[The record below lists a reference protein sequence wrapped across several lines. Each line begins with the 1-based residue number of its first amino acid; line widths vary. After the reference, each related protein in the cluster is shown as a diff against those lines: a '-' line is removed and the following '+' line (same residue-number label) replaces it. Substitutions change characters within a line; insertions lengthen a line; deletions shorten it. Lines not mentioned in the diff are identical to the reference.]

1 MAKTPTLPEQVAA
14 AAEALVEGLTNCVTY
29 ASGKWQAGG
38 KDNTLDTLVVLVVR
52 WQKNRARL
60 EQEEAYANRTDDE
73 IAADDFMRDTLGWQG
88 R

>member
-1 MAKTPTLPEQVAA
+1 MSNEPTPLEHVAA

-29 ASGKWQAGG
+29 SSGKWQAGG

-52 WQKNRARL
+52 WQKDRARS
-60 EQEEAYANRTDDE
+60 EEAEADAARTDDE
-73 IAADDFMRDTLGWQG
+73 IAAADFMRDTLGW